1 MLSASIL
8 LFTLFG
14 TLALAFHDSG
24 EFRACP
30 ADADTDRTGKP
41 LHFAAG
47 VRDRLSARQI
57 KSENEHRRLSPL
69 LYVAAHGAKVFFM
82 SDDEADRKLGPR
94 FGGGAVTY
102 PNRDNAN
109 ADDDPPFVHLSGA
122 AAAPDVTAI
131 PAPPQE
137 TGAKRAERYF
147 HRTWVV
153 SSFLLVVSCDTP
165 VNHGSAPVA
174 SWNTIRCLLLHG
186 DRYFLK

>member
-1 MLSASIL
+1 M
-8 LFTLFG
+8 
-14 TLALAFHDSG
+14 AFHDSG

-109 ADDDPPFVHLSGA
+109 ADDDPP
-122 AAAPDVTAI
+122 
-131 PAPPQE
+131 
-137 TGAKRAERYF
+137 
-147 HRTWVV
+147 
-153 SSFLLVVSCDTP
+153 LVMSCDTP

-174 SWNTIRCLLLHG
+174 SWNLVRCLLLHG